1 MIRRPVRPEG
11 GVALI
16 LIVLATVLSGCPA
29 TGPAPR
35 PQNDLTTEQ
44 RQAIVTRVNLGLEYM
59 KVGNHSQAMDVL
71 TDARTRYPGFA
82 GVHSALGLLNERIGD
97 LDAASASYERAIGI
111 DGVDANIRNN
121 YGGML
126 CRKGDFEAADQQFRI
141 ALEDRL
147 YATPWVVATN
157 AGICATQ
164 IPDLGRAE
172 IYFRT
177 ALGKNPRFSPAL
189 YQMARMSLRLERYT
203 AGLQYLDR
211 LWKTTSKTAES
222 LWLGVQLARGAGRK
236 SDASQLAY
244 ELRTRFP
251 SSPQAELL
259 LR

>member
-1 MIRRPVRPEG
+1 MTNDRFGLG
-11 GVALI
+11 GALALMLVAGSG
-16 LIVLATVLSGCPA
+16 LSGCTA
-29 TGPAPR
+29 TGGAARQTDELPP
-35 PQNDLTTEQ
+35 EQ
-44 RQAIVTRVNLGLEYM
+44 RQIVATRINLGLEYM
-59 KVGNHSQAMDVL
+59 KVGNHAQAMDVL
-71 TDARTRYPGFA
+71 TDARTRFPDVA
-82 GVHSALGLLNERIGD
+82 GVHSALGMLNERIGD
-97 LDAASASYERAIGI
+97 INASNLSYERAIDI

-126 CRKGDFEAADQQFRI
+126 CRKGDYEGADQQFRV

-147 YATPWVVATN
+147 YATPWVAATN
-157 AGICATQ
+157 AGICAAQ

-177 ALGKNPRFSPAL
+177 ALTKNPRFAPAL
-189 YQMARMSLRLERYT
+189 YQMARMSLRLERYV

-211 LWKTTSKTAES
+211 FWKAAPKNAES
-222 LWLGVQLARGAGRK
+222 LWLGVQLARAAGRK